1 MTDMVKLDLG
11 EIAATAGRAESVRR
25 TFESSDDSSRQAA
38 DACGHDELAETVRR
52 FASTWDDRRRG
63 MAEALGT
70 LAGVLGDIHDAFRQV
85 DRDLGASIASR

>member
-11 EIAATAGRAESVRR
+11 EIAATAGRADRVRR
-25 TFESSDDSSRQAA
+25 TFESSDDTSRQAA

-70 LAGVLGDIHDAFRQV
+70 LAGVLGDIHDAFQQV
-85 DRDLGASIASR
+85 DRDLGASIGSR

>member
-11 EIAATAGRAESVRR
+11 EIAGTAGRAQSIRR

-38 DACGHDELAETVRR
+38 DACGHADLAETVRR

-70 LAGVLGDIHDAFRQV
+70 LAGVLSDIHDAFEQV
-85 DRDLGASIASR
+85 DRDLGSSIGSR